1 VSTMTRSAGR
11 RAWFGR
17 LCTRLFGLLP
27 RRLAAVTPPTLIGFL
42 LISGVSFGLDLA
54 LLTVLKSGLGIRLG
68 LAVTIAYAGALT
80 VNFLLNRQ
88 LTFTPRRPLGEQVGL
103 HAAVV
108 VVNYLV
114 IVLGVTVGL
123 SACGVPY
130 PVARVVAGAL
140 EVGFVYAAQ
149 RWVVFAHR
157 DRGDAEPE

>member
-1 VSTMTRSAGR
+1 VSTRTPPRERG
-11 RAWFGR
+11 AWFGR
-17 LCTRLFGLLP
+17 LCTWLFGLLP
-27 RRLAAVTPPTLIGFL
+27 GRLAAVTPPTLIGFL

-54 LLTVLKSGLGIRLG
+54 MLTGLKSGLGIPLG
-68 LAVTIAYAGALT
+68 VAVTIAYAGALT

-108 VVNYLV
+108 VVNYLA

-123 SACGVPY
+123 AACGVPY
-130 PVARVVAGAL
+130 PLARVVAGLL

-149 RWVVFAHR
+149 RWVVFAHADR
-157 DRGDAEPE
+157 D